1 MKKEVAYSR
10 TVFSADVIR
19 EALRA
24 ATADQDEEQITS
36 GLRTAR
42 RGNETWTFDS
52 DEKFL
57 ASIVVSLLPLCLLHY
72 GRGKIGLTFGLYRLN
87 MNLEVSASNRQEIES
102 IFEVFDRH
110 RSDSVIPEPEP
121 PPSEPPSPPTVFI
134 GHGRSQQWRDLKD
147 HLHEQHGLP
156 VQAYEVS
163 ARQAMQFAI
172 SSRSSL

>member
-42 RGNETWTFDS
+42 RGNETWTLRTTCTSSMDFRCKRTRS
-52 DEKFL
+52 
-57 ASIVVSLLPLCLLHY
+57 V
-72 GRGKIGLTFGLYRLN
+72 RG
-87 MNLEVSASNRQEIES
+87 
-102 IFEVFDRH
+102 
-110 RSDSVIPEPEP
+110 
-121 PPSEPPSPPTVFI
+121 
-134 GHGRSQQWRDLKD
+134 
-147 HLHEQHGLP
+147 
-156 VQAYEVS
+156 
-163 ARQAMQFAI
+163 QAMQFAI

>member
-36 GLRTAR
+36 GLRTVR

-72 GRGKIGLTFGLYRLN
+72 GRENWSDIWPIQAEHEPGSFRL
-87 MNLEVSASNRQEIES
+87 
-102 IFEVFDRH
+102 
-110 RSDSVIPEPEP
+110 
-121 PPSEPPSPPTVFI
+121 
-134 GHGRSQQWRDLKD
+134 K
-147 HLHEQHGLP
+147 
-156 VQAYEVS
+156 
-163 ARQAMQFAI
+163 
-172 SSRSSL
+172 